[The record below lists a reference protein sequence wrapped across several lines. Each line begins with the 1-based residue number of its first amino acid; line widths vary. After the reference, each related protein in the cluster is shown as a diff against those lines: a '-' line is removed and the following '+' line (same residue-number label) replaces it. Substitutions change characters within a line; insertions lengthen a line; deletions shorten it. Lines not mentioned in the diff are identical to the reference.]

1 MIFLLAM
8 ATTSSRGRGRQRST
22 GSTTALID
30 DLTSSIE
37 KLIQENKTLKR
48 EVSRLE
54 SSGDSQMSTR
64 SLASLQRKAAQ
75 ALGTKASNGRS
86 TRRRRV
92 TDPEVLERR
101 RQALAKA
108 RQALA
113 AKRAAGGS

>member
-1 MIFLLAM
+1 LIFLLAM

-22 GSTTALID
+22 GSATALID

-92 TDPEVLERR
+92 TDPDVLERR

>member
-1 MIFLLAM
+1 M
-8 ATTSSRGRGRQRST
+8 ATSSSRGRGRQRSS
-22 GSTTALID
+22 GSATALID

-37 KLIQENKTLKR
+37 RLIQENKTLKR
-48 EVSRLE
+48 EISRLE
-54 SSGDSQMSTR
+54 ASGDSQMSTR
-64 SLASLQRKAAQ
+64 SLAVLQRKAAQ
-75 ALGTKASNGRS
+75 ALGTKASNGRA

-113 AKRAAGGS
+113 AKRASGGS